1 MEAAQKPV
9 ESASS
14 IDHTLSEVH
23 SRGGI
28 TSHRTH
34 SVYHLDRAQENS
46 QVVAPSPFSPEGYSL
61 FKHGDERWTRRY
73 GHEVAD
79 WILEAESELFDNI
92 SSDEVLIA
100 SFPDKY
106 VPTAA
111 TLMTEHA
118 IMRLNHKL
126 SSQRKP
132 TVGCVQ
138 VFKYLW
144 QASGEHYF
152 AHMKEADRRRILDN
166 VKLSVDERRLRDAH
180 LIIVDDIRVTGATE
194 DKFLELLYRVD
205 ELRSLTVVYLAEVDP
220 AIATVD
226 PAIEG
231 RLNQH
236 KVKNISDVAAIV
248 ATGEFQWN
256 IRVAKFV
263 LEADDLQEFSAF
275 VDGLSNEL
283 LLTFY
288 KMTTLNDYHLEP
300 NYARQFQVIHTAV
313 EDRKLV

>member
-1 MEAAQKPV
+1 MEISQRPV
-9 ESASS
+9 ESVSE
-14 IDHTLSEVH
+14 IDLTMPEIYN
-23 SRGGI
+23 RGTI

-34 SVYHLDRAQENS
+34 SVYRLARTLNDTQI
-46 QVVAPSPFSPEGYSL
+46 VAPSPFSPEGYSL

-73 GHEVAD
+73 GYEVAD
-79 WILEAESELFDNI
+79 RILEAEAELFDDI
-92 SSDEVLIA
+92 QADEVLIA
-100 SFPDKY
+100 SFPYKY

-118 IMRLNHKL
+118 VTRLNHKL
-126 SSQRKP
+126 SSQQKP

-166 VKLSVDERRLRDAH
+166 VKLSVDERRLRGAH

-194 DKFLELLYRVD
+194 DKFLELLYQVAG
-205 ELRSLTVVYLAEVDP
+205 LRSLTVVYLAEVDP
-220 AIATVD
+220 EISTVD

-231 RLNQH
+231 RLNQYQ
-236 KVKNISDVAAIV
+236 VKNISDVAAIV

-263 LEADDLQEFSAF
+263 LETDDLEEFRAF

-313 EDRKLV
+313 EDRSLV

>member
-1 MEAAQKPV
+1 METAQKRV
-9 ESASS
+9 EIAPD
-14 IDHTLSEVH
+14 IDHTLPEIQ
-23 SRGGI
+23 SRGTI

-34 SVYHLDRAQENS
+34 RVYHLDRAQEDN
-46 QVVAPSPFSPEGYSL
+46 QIVAPSPFSPEGYSL

-79 WILEAESELFDNI
+79 RILEAEAELFDDI
-92 SSDEVLIA
+92 SCDEVLIA
-100 SFPDKY
+100 SFPYKY

-118 IMRLNHKL
+118 ITRLNYKL
-126 SSQRKP
+126 SSQQKP

-152 AHMKEADRRRILDN
+152 AHMKEADRRLILDN
-166 VKLSVDERRLRDAH
+166 VKLSVDERRLRGAH

-205 ELRSLTVVYLAEVDP
+205 GLRSLTVVYLAEVDP
-220 AIATVD
+220 EIATVD

-231 RLNQH
+231 RLNQR

-263 LEADDLQEFSAF
+263 LEADDLHEFRQF
-275 VDGLSNEL
+275 VYGLSNEL